1 MLLITGHPR
10 SGTGYLAALFQR
22 NGYDVGHETWGK
34 DGCSNWQL
42 AVDAPFYDWGDKR
55 PTRDQILAECDQR
68 IFIQRKPIDVVNS
81 VAFTEQ
87 ASQDFRRRF
96 YAGAPNIFEDA
107 ILSIYVWHKMIRE
120 EVKPTLTLKTEFA
133 PVYLDFKW
141 DVAVQNQRPHYGLS
155 EADLHGVIRPKYW
168 KLFLSLNQ
176 EYYKL

>member
-10 SGTGYLAALFQR
+10 SGTGYLAKLFQR

-42 AVDAPFYDWGDKR
+42 AVDATFYDYGDKR
-55 PTRDQILAECDQR
+55 PTRDQIMPECDQR

-81 VAFTEQ
+81 VSFTEQ
-87 ASQDFRRRF
+87 ASQEFRRRF
-96 YAGAPNIFEDA
+96 YTGVPSIFEDS
-107 ILSIYVWHKMIRE
+107 ILSIHTWHKMIRE

-141 DVAVQNQRPHYGLS
+141 DVAVQNQRTHYALL
-155 EADLHGVIRPKYW
+155 ETDLQAVIRRKYW
-168 KLFLSLNQ
+168 KLFLSLNEQ
-176 EYYKL
+176 YYSL